1 MEIEKALLMGE
12 EKSFESQTESDK
24 TELSDLKDRLAQI
37 DESNRRW
44 RALSLERIAEMKTK
58 LTSSE
63 KELQRLEKLHEEFC
77 GSTDEETVL
86 LERLKFQHELVEGDR
101 KVLQHYKLLCSTKRV
116 YVFSHDIK
124 MQIILRINK

>member
-1 MEIEKALLMGE
+1 MCTCILKIFVLYFLQMEIEKALLIGE
-12 EKSFESQTESDK
+12 EKSFEAQMETDK
-24 TELSDLKDRLAQI
+24 SELVDLKDRLAQI

-44 RALSLERIAEMKTK
+44 RAISLERITELKTK
-58 LTSSE
+58 LMSSE

-101 KVLQHYKLLCSTKRV
+101 KVCTLN
-116 YVFSHDIK
+116 I
-124 MQIILRINK
+124 

>member
-116 YVFSHDIK
+116 YVIFA
-124 MQIILRINK
+124 

>member
-1 MEIEKALLMGE
+1 MEIEKALLLGE

-24 TELSDLKDRLAQI
+24 TELSDLKERLAQI

-58 LTSSE
+58 LMGSE

-101 KVLQHYKLLCSTKRV
+101 KVLKISLVQR
-116 YVFSHDIK
+116 D
-124 MQIILRINK
+124 

>member
-1 MEIEKALLMGE
+1 MEIEKALLLGE
-12 EKSFESQTESDK
+12 EKSFEAQTESDK
-24 TELSDLKDRLAQI
+24 TELSDLKERLAQI

-58 LTSSE
+58 LMNSE

-101 KVLQHYKLLCSTKRV
+101 KVLQNY
-116 YVFSHDIK
+116 YVVQREYVVFLYGIK